1 VPPPS
6 PHLPE
11 SDTGPRF
18 FCLRHDVHA
27 GAIGIA
33 MVGEL
38 DVAAASYARDVIARA
53 QADAAEVVC
62 DLHDVSFIDPC
73 GLHVLVD
80 AAVGARRYH
89 ARLMLANPSAAVR
102 KLTDLAGLEITLR
115 ANAAASAAIP
125 PGGHQPRTAV

>member
-6 PHLPE
+6 SHLPE

-38 DVAAASYARDVIARA
+38 DVAAASYAREVIARA
-53 QADAAEVVC
+53 QADAGEVVC

-73 GLHVLVD
+73 GLCVLVD
-80 AAVGARRYH
+80 AAVSARRHH

-115 ANAAASAAIP
+115 ANAAASAAVP
-125 PGGHQPRTAV
+125 PLGHQPRSPV